1 MRAWIT
7 LLEKELIEH
16 RIVIRLPLLLLAFA
30 IINFVFVMQGDNVSF
45 SVQSSGQG
53 VIDWGIAQGTFAG
66 LIGKLN
72 EVVAGIVYLVLFFI
86 YVPKTLRK
94 EKQEG
99 SLLFWRSMPVS
110 DYQAIAVK
118 LVFALVV
125 IPLIASILMLAADF
139 IVWLLA
145 TIWLPQD
152 MMASWGISFA
162 NLASHWFEFLG
173 RLALMSV
180 ALFPLGAGLMAL
192 SQLTRYPL
200 LAAILV
206 VILFKIAMFQ
216 ATGSS
221 DAGNVLSEVYGLPF
235 SILTGSSALTV
246 FAGFGAFAHLV
257 MLCVGAGLYLMSC
270 WLRGRDDMLRMM

>member
-1 MRAWIT
+1 MRAWLT

-30 IINFVFVMQGDNVSF
+30 IINFVFVIQGDNVSF
-45 SVQSSGQG
+45 TMQSSGQG

-66 LIGKLN
+66 LVGKLN

-125 IPLIASILMLAADF
+125 IPLIAAALMMAADI
-139 IVWLLA
+139 IVWVMA
-145 TIWLPQD
+145 TLWLPQD
-152 MMASWGISFA
+152 VMVSWGISVV
-162 NLASHWFEFLG
+162 NLLIHGVEFLG
-173 RLALMSV
+173 RLALMSIV
-180 ALFPLGAGLMAL
+180 LFPIGVGLMAL

-200 LAAILV
+200 LAAILT
-206 VILFKIAMFQ
+206 VILFKVAMYQ

-221 DAGNVLSEVYGLPF
+221 EAGAVLSEIYGLPF
-235 SILTGSSALTV
+235 SILTSSSAYAV
-246 FAGFGAFAHLV
+246 FAEFGFASHLV
-257 MLCVGAGLYLMSC
+257 MLCIGIGLYWLSS

>member
-1 MRAWIT
+1 MKAWLT
-7 LLEKELIEH
+7 LLEKELIEY

-30 IINFVFVMQGDNVSF
+30 IVNFIFVMKGDNVSF
-45 SVQSSGQG
+45 SMQSTGQG

-66 LIGKLN
+66 LVGKLN

-118 LVFALVV
+118 LIFALVV
-125 IPLIASILMLAADF
+125 IPLIAAALMMAADF
-139 IVWLLA
+139 MVWIMA
-145 TIWLPQD
+145 TLWLPQD
-152 MMASWGISFA
+152 MMLSWGISVA
-162 NLASHWFEFLG
+162 NLVGHWFEFLG
-173 RLALMSV
+173 RLTLMSI
-180 ALFPLGAGLMAL
+180 ALFPIGAGLMAL

-200 LAAILV
+200 LAAILT

-221 DAGNVLSEVYGLPF
+221 EAGAVLSEIYGLPF
-235 SILTGSSALTV
+235 SILTGSSAYAV
-246 FAGFGAFAHLV
+246 FSEFGFVSHLV
-257 MLCVGAGLYLMSC
+257 MLGVGVGLYLMSS
-270 WLRGRDDMLRMM
+270 WLRGRDDKLRMM

>member
-1 MRAWIT
+1 MRAWFT

-16 RIVIRLPLLLLAFA
+16 RIVVRLPLLLLAFA

-53 VIDWGIAQGTFAG
+53 IIDWGIAQGTFAG

-72 EVVAGIVYLVLFFI
+72 EVVAGVVYLVLFFI

-110 DYQAIAVK
+110 DYQAVAAK
-118 LVFALVV
+118 MVFALIV

-139 IVWLLA
+139 IIWIMA
-145 TIWLPQD
+145 TIWLTQD
-152 MMASWGISFA
+152 LMASWGISFA
-162 NLASHWFEFLG
+162 NLVSHWFEFLG
-173 RLALMSV
+173 RLGLMSI
-180 ALFPLGAGLMAL
+180 ALFPLGAGFMAL

-221 DAGNVLSEVYGLPF
+221 EVGNVLSEIYGLPF
-235 SILTGSSALTV
+235 SILTGSSALSV
-246 FAGFGAFAHLV
+246 FAGFGVFSHLV
-257 MLCVGAGLYLMSC
+257 MLLVGVGLFLMSC

>member
-1 MRAWIT
+1 MKAWLT

-30 IINFVFVMQGDNVSF
+30 IVNFVFVMKGDNVSF
-45 SVQSSGQG
+45 SMQSNGQG

-66 LIGKLN
+66 LVGKLN

-110 DYQAIAVK
+110 DYQAIAAK

-125 IPLIASILMLAADF
+125 IPLIAAVLMIAADF
-139 IVWLLA
+139 MVWVMA
-145 TIWLPQD
+145 TLWLPQD
-152 MMASWGISFA
+152 MMVSWGISVA
-162 NLASHWFEFLG
+162 NLIGHWFEFLG
-173 RLALMSV
+173 RLALMSFV
-180 ALFPLGAGLMAL
+180 LFPIGAGLMAL

-200 LAAILV
+200 LAAILT

-221 DAGNVLSEVYGLPF
+221 ETGAVLSEIYGLPF
-235 SILTGSSALTV
+235 SILTGSSAYAV
-246 FAGFGAFAHLV
+246 FAEFGFVSHLV
-257 MLCVGAGLYLMSC
+257 MLCIGAGLYWMSS

>member
-246 FAGFGAFAHLV
+246 FADFGFLAHLV
-257 MLCVGAGLYLMSC
+257 MLCIGLGLYLMSC
-270 WLRGRDDMLRMM
+270 WLRGRDDMLRMT

>member
-1 MRAWIT
+1 MRAWFT

-16 RIVIRLPLLLLAFA
+16 RIVVRLPLLLLAFA

-53 VIDWGIAQGTFAG
+53 IIDWGIAQGTFAG

-72 EVVAGIVYLVLFFI
+72 EVVAGVVYLVLFFI

-110 DYQAIAVK
+110 DYQAVAAK
-118 LVFALVV
+118 MVFALIV

-139 IVWLLA
+139 IVWIMA
-145 TIWLPQD
+145 TIWLTQD
-152 MMASWGISFA
+152 LMASWGISFA
-162 NLASHWFEFLG
+162 NLVSHWFEFLG
-173 RLALMSV
+173 RLGLMSI

-200 LAAILV
+200 LAAILA

-221 DAGNVLSEVYGLPF
+221 DVGNVLSEIYGLPF
-235 SILTGSSALTV
+235 SILTGSSAFSV
-246 FAGFGAFAHLV
+246 FASFGVFAHLV
-257 MLCVGAGLYLMSC
+257 MLLVGVGLYMMSC

>member
-1 MRAWIT
+1 
-7 LLEKELIEH
+7 
-16 RIVIRLPLLLLAFA
+16 
-30 IINFVFVMQGDNVSF
+30 MQGDNVSF

-53 VIDWGIAQGTFAG
+53 IIDWGIAQGTFAG

-72 EVVAGIVYLVLFFI
+72 EVVAGVVYLVLFFI

-110 DYQAIAVK
+110 DYQAVAAK
-118 LVFALVV
+118 MVFALIV

-139 IVWLLA
+139 IVWIMA
-145 TIWLPQD
+145 TIWLTLD
-152 MMASWGISFA
+152 LMASWGISFA
-162 NLASHWFEFLG
+162 NLVSHWFEFLG
-173 RLALMSV
+173 RLGLMSI

-221 DAGNVLSEVYGLPF
+221 EVGNVLSEIYGLPF
-235 SILTGSSALTV
+235 SILTGSSALSV
-246 FAGFGAFAHLV
+246 FAGFGVFSHLV
-257 MLCVGAGLYLMSC
+257 MLLVGVGLFLMSC
-270 WLRGRDDMLRMM
+270 WLRGRMIC

>member
-1 MRAWIT
+1 MRVWMT

-30 IINFVFVMQGDNVSF
+30 VINFTFVMQGDNVSF
-45 SVQSSGQG
+45 TVQSSGQG
-53 VIDWGIAQGTFAG
+53 MIDWGIAQGTFAG

-110 DYQAIAVK
+110 DFQAVAVK
-118 LVFALVV
+118 LVFALVA
-125 IPLIASILMLAADF
+125 IPFIASILMLAADF

-145 TIWLPQD
+145 ALWLPQD
-152 MMASWGISFA
+152 MVVGWGISFA
-162 NLASHWFEFLG
+162 NLLSHWVEFLG
-173 RLALMSV
+173 RLSLMSV

-216 ATGSS
+216 ATGSGET
-221 DAGNVLSEVYGLPF
+221 GNLLSEYYGLSF
-235 SILTGSSALTV
+235 SILTASSAWNV
-246 FAGFGAFAHLV
+246 FAEFGVFSHLV
-257 MLCVGAGLYLMSC
+257 MLLLGVGLYLMSC

>member
-1 MRAWIT
+1 MKAWLT
-7 LLEKELIEH
+7 LLEKELIEY

-30 IINFVFVMQGDNVSF
+30 IVNFIFVMKGDNVSF
-45 SVQSSGQG
+45 SMQSTGQG

-66 LIGKLN
+66 LVGKLN

-118 LVFALVV
+118 LIFALVV
-125 IPLIASILMLAADF
+125 IPLIAAALMMAADF
-139 IVWLLA
+139 MVWIMA
-145 TIWLPQD
+145 TLWLPQD
-152 MMASWGISFA
+152 MMLSWGISVA
-162 NLASHWFEFLG
+162 NLVGHWFEFLG
-173 RLALMSV
+173 RLTLMSI
-180 ALFPLGAGLMAL
+180 ALFPIGAGLMAL

-200 LAAILV
+200 LAAILT

-221 DAGNVLSEVYGLPF
+221 EAGAVLSEIYGLPF
-235 SILTGSSALTV
+235 SILTGSSAYEV
-246 FAGFGAFAHLV
+246 FSEFGFVSHLV
-257 MLCVGAGLYLMSC
+257 MLGVGVGLYLMSS
-270 WLRGRDDMLRMM
+270 WLRGRDDKLRMM

>member
-1 MRAWIT
+1 MRPWLT

-30 IINFVFVMQGDNVSF
+30 IINFVFVIQGDNVSF
-45 SVQSSGQG
+45 TMQSSGQG

-66 LIGKLN
+66 LVGKLN

-125 IPLIASILMLAADF
+125 IPLIAAALMMAADI
-139 IVWLLA
+139 IVWVMA
-145 TIWLPQD
+145 TLWLPQD
-152 MMASWGISFA
+152 VMVSWGISVV
-162 NLASHWFEFLG
+162 NLLIHGVEFLG
-173 RLALMSV
+173 RLALMSIV
-180 ALFPLGAGLMAL
+180 LFPIGVGLMAL

-200 LAAILV
+200 LAAILT
-206 VILFKIAMFQ
+206 VILFKVAMYQ

-221 DAGNVLSEVYGLPF
+221 EAGAVLSEIYGLPF
-235 SILTGSSALTV
+235 SILTSSSAYAV
-246 FAGFGAFAHLV
+246 FAEFGFASHLV
-257 MLCVGAGLYLMSC
+257 MLCIGIGLYWLSS

>member
-1 MRAWIT
+1 MRAWFT

-16 RIVIRLPLLLLAFA
+16 RIVVRLPLLLLAFA

-53 VIDWGIAQGTFAG
+53 IIDWGIAQGTFAG

-72 EVVAGIVYLVLFFI
+72 EVVAGVVYLVLFFI

-110 DYQAIAVK
+110 DYQAVAAK
-118 LVFALVV
+118 MVFALIV
-125 IPLIASILMLAADF
+125 IPLIASTLMLAADF

-145 TIWLPQD
+145 TIWLTQD
-152 MMASWGISFA
+152 LMASWGISFA
-162 NLASHWFEFLG
+162 NLVSHWFEFLG
-173 RLALMSV
+173 RLGLMSV

-221 DAGNVLSEVYGLPF
+221 EVGNVLSEIYGLPF
-235 SILTGSSALTV
+235 SILTGSSALSV
-246 FAGFGAFAHLV
+246 FAGFGVFAHLV
-257 MLCVGAGLYLMSC
+257 MLLVGVGLYLMSC

>member
-1 MRAWIT
+1 MKAWLT

-30 IINFVFVMQGDNVSF
+30 IINFVFVIKGDNVSF
-45 SVQSSGQG
+45 SMQSSGQS

-66 LIGKLN
+66 LVGKLN

-110 DYQAIAVK
+110 DYQAVAVK
-118 LVFALVV
+118 LVFALIV
-125 IPLIASILMLAADF
+125 IPLTAAALMMAADF
-139 IVWLLA
+139 MVWVMA
-145 TIWLPQD
+145 TLWLPQD
-152 MMASWGISFA
+152 MMASWGISVA
-162 NLASHWFEFLG
+162 NLLSHEFEFLG
-173 RLALMSV
+173 RLALMSI
-180 ALFPLGAGLMAL
+180 ALFPIGAGLMSL

-200 LAAILV
+200 LAAILT
-206 VILFKIAMFQ
+206 VILFKVAMFQ

-221 DAGNVLSEVYGLPF
+221 ESGAVLSEIYGLPF
-235 SILTGSSALTV
+235 SILTGSSAYAV
-246 FAGFGAFAHLV
+246 FAEFGFASHLV
-257 MLCVGAGLYLMSC
+257 MFCVGVGLYLLSS
-270 WLRGRDDMLRMM
+270 WLRGRDDRLRMM